1 MALEKEH
8 KCRADADGEESS
20 YLMKKDLAGKHHW
33 DNLWLRENRPVY
45 RDLFSSGYF
54 YRIMRYPFIHLF
66 NLVSSYI
73 EKTLNPECSL
83 LEIGCG
89 GSEWLPAFAKRFG
102 VRVSG
107 IDYSGQGCELAK
119 ALLDDAGVEGTIVQA
134 DLFEPPADMI
144 EAYDCVASFGVVE
157 HFADTN
163 ACLDAMSAFLKPS
176 GLMVCVIP
184 NMQGLVG
191 WLQKTIDPQIY
202 GKHIPLGREELREV
216 HHECG
221 LKPVFCNFVLPVHLG
236 VVNRSRLKKSLFTK
250 PLWYLIGITNGM
262 IQVFNIIL
270 YEWLGINLVNSQT
283 SPYILCISRKEGGG
297 HV

>member
-1 MALEKEH
+1 MKYERH
-8 KCRADADGEESS
+8 TDADFKS
-20 YLMKKDLAGKHHW
+20 MKKDLAGKNHW

-45 RDLFSSGYF
+45 RDMFASGYF

-66 NLVSSYI
+66 NLLSSQVN
-73 EKTLNPECSL
+73 ETLSPQSSL

-134 DLFEPPADMI
+134 DLFEPPAEMI

-157 HFADTN
+157 HFADTG

-184 NMQGLVG
+184 NMRGLVG
-191 WLQKTIDPQIY
+191 WLQKIIDPLVY
-202 GKHIPLGREELREV
+202 SKHIPLRCEELREV

-221 LKPVFCNFVLPVHLG
+221 LKPIFCNFALPVHLG
-236 VVNRSRLKKSLFTK
+236 VVNRSRLKKNLFGKTM
-250 PLWYLIGITNGM
+250 WYIIGITNSV
-262 IQVFNIIL
+262 IQLFNIII
-270 YEWLGINLVNSQT
+270 YEGFNLDLTNPWT
-283 SPYILCISRKEGGG
+283 SPYILCISQKIESS